1 MKQKD
6 KKPLVIVT
14 TGGSGGHIFP
24 AESIAQALLEKGFEV
39 VFITDKRGKVFQ
51 GLKGIDVYRLS
62 AEHVM
67 GRSFQYK
74 VRAAFKLGFGVL
86 QALRLLK
93 KLRPVAV
100 VGVGSYA
107 SIPAVVAAH
116 LWQIPVVLHEQNAVL
131 GRANRLLG
139 RYAKAIATS
148 FNPTYKMP
156 QGVPEVLVGM
166 PARPAILAREKA
178 PYQPAQKVFHLLIF
192 GGSQGASFFS
202 QKVADALLK
211 LPRKIQSKIDLVQQV
226 RAEDM
231 ASLQKKYKKAA
242 FHHLELKSFFDN
254 MPDLLVKAHLVVGRS
269 GASTLTELMVIG
281 RPAILIPLP
290 TSADNHQMENAKQF
304 CDAGAGWLM
313 AESDFNEAVFNE
325 RLTRLIENPDMLVQ
339 ASQAA
344 NRIAQLDAGQKV
356 ADLVS
361 DIVENKKWN

>member
-1 MKQKD
+1 MKQKN

-24 AESIAQALLEKGFEV
+24 AEAISQALLEKGFDV

-51 GLKGIDVYRLS
+51 GLQGVTVYRLS

-67 GRSFQYK
+67 GRSFRYK

-93 KLRPVAV
+93 KLKPVAV

-116 LWQIPVVLHEQNAVL
+116 LWQIPVILHEQNAVL

-156 QGVPEVLVGM
+156 QGGSEVLVGM
-166 PARPAILAREKA
+166 PARPAILEREKA
-178 PYQPAQKVFHLLIF
+178 PYQPIRKVFHLLIF
-192 GGSQGASFFS
+192 GGSQGATFFS

-211 LPRKIQSKIDLVQQV
+211 LPLKIQNKIDLVQQV

-231 ASLQKKYKKAA
+231 AMVQKKYKKAA
-242 FHHLELKSFFDN
+242 FHHLALKSFFDN
-254 MPDLLVKAHLVVGRS
+254 MPDLLVKSHLVVARS

-304 CDAGAGWLM
+304 CDAGAGWLI
-313 AESDFNEAVFNE
+313 AESDFDEETFNQ
-325 RLTRLIENPDMLVQ
+325 RLIRLIENPQMLEK
-339 ASQAA
+339 ASLAA
-344 NRIAQLDAGQKV
+344 HRIAQLDAGKKV

-361 DIVENKKWN
+361 DVVKNKKWN

>member
-1 MKQKD
+1 MKQKN
-6 KKPLVIVT
+6 KKPLVVVT

-24 AESIAQALLEKGFEV
+24 AEAISQALLEKGFDV
-39 VFITDKRGKVFQ
+39 VFMTDKRGKVFQ
-51 GLKGIDVYRLS
+51 GLQGVAVYRLA

-74 VRAAFKLGFGVL
+74 IRAAFKLGFGVL
-86 QALRLLK
+86 QALRLLRQLK
-93 KLRPVAV
+93 PVAV

-131 GRANRLLG
+131 GRSNRLLG

-166 PARPAILAREKA
+166 PARPAILERKDVS
-178 PYQPAQKVFHLLIF
+178 YQPARKIFNLLIF

-202 QKVADALLK
+202 QKLADALVQ
-211 LPRKIQSKIDLVQQV
+211 LPKSIQSKINLVQQV

-231 ASLQKKYKKAA
+231 EALAEKYKKTC
-242 FHHLELKSFFDN
+242 FHKLELKSFFDN
-254 MPDLLVKAHLVVGRS
+254 MPDLLVQSNLVVARS

-313 AESDFNEAVFNE
+313 AESDFSEKAFNQ
-325 RLTRLIENPDMLVQ
+325 RLIRLIEESDMLKN
-339 ASQAA
+339 ASVCA
-344 NRIAQLDAGQKV
+344 RKMAQLAAGQKV
-356 ADLVS
+356 ADLVRQ
-361 DIVENKKWN
+361 IVENKKWN

>member
-1 MKQKD
+1 MKQKN

-24 AESIAQALLEKGFEV
+24 AEAISQALLEKGFDV

-51 GLKGIDVYRLS
+51 GLQGVTVYRLS

-67 GRSFQYK
+67 GRSFRYK

-93 KLRPVAV
+93 KLKPVAV

-116 LWQIPVVLHEQNAVL
+116 LWQIPVILHEQNAVL

-156 QGVPEVLVGM
+156 QGVSEVLVGM
-166 PARPAILAREKA
+166 PARPAMLEREKA
-178 PYQPAQKVFHLLIF
+178 PYKPIRKVFHLLIF
-192 GGSQGASFFS
+192 GGSQGATFFS

-211 LPRKIQSKIDLVQQV
+211 LPLKIQNKIDLVQQV

-231 ASLQKKYKKAA
+231 AMVQKKYKKAA
-242 FHHLELKSFFDN
+242 FHHLALKSFFDN
-254 MPDLLVKAHLVVGRS
+254 MPDLLVKSHLVVARS

-304 CDAGAGWLM
+304 CDAGAGWLI
-313 AESDFNEAVFNE
+313 AESDFDEETFNQ
-325 RLTRLIENPDMLVQ
+325 RLIRLIENPQMLEK
-339 ASQAA
+339 ASLAA
-344 NRIAQLDAGQKV
+344 HRIAQLDAGKKV

-361 DIVENKKWN
+361 DVVENKKWN